1 MASSPK
7 SKAQIWRVLTVILA
21 FLLTFSIGAT
31 VITSQYANKINGFLN
46 ISGSKLVETGDPT
59 ETQIYYESDYSSA
72 EEVWE
77 HNSDVAKRLEA
88 EGAALLKNENSALPL
103 SKGAKVTVFGRSSVD
118 LVKAKDSNSGGT
130 NIDLKEQFEANG
142 MLSVNPV
149 LYEAYKNCGVSGTR
163 VRNPGGFGTAMPTVC
178 NVLEAPMSVYT
189 EEVRDSYESYGDA
202 AIVVISRDG
211 GEGADPN
218 PDIAADGDQPYLEL
232 QTIEKEMIR
241 EASSNFD
248 KVILLVNTS
257 NMIGLNE
264 LDELGVDACIW
275 IGGPGGYGM
284 YAVAEMLVGEINPS
298 GKLASIYA
306 ASSLSSPAMQN
317 FGDFTFSNTD
327 DLDSALQ
334 EAYGGASN
342 AGRYSKYVVYAEG
355 IYVGYKYYET
365 RYEDAVLGRGNATGA
380 AGVYASQGKSWNYA
394 DEVVYPFGYGLSYTT
409 FEQTL
414 VGVRE
419 NEDSFELTVS
429 VENTGKV
436 AGKSVVEVYGQSEYT
451 DFDRTNGIEK
461 AAVQLVGFEKTEELA
476 PGATEEVVVTVDKY
490 QLATYDHVVNKG
502 YILEEGDYYLAIGS
516 DSHDALNNILAAKGA
531 TGMTDADGN
540 TVSGDADSAWL
551 WSLGSTDTESFRYSE
566 TTKRLVTNQFDDA
579 DLNYYGD
586 FVTYLTRAD
595 WNATYPEPLQ
605 LSATQ
610 QMIEDLKFTYEKSSN
625 TDTSAFKTEQ
635 TTGYTLAMMIGE
647 DYDNPYW
654 EQLIDQMSIDDML
667 TAVARACKVEI
678 PSVGKPLNYLQDTP
692 TGFNKNSY
700 FENYAGYT
708 FADEDP
714 MTDFKPPQYPTEP
727 VVAGTFNKELVEEFG
742 DAFGEDGLWLNVHHH
757 YAPGAN
763 IHRTPYSGRNFE
775 YYSEDGFLSSEMVA
789 YQVRGSRKKGLITYV
804 KHFALND
811 QEMNRT
817 GVATFLT
824 EQAMREIYLRGF
836 EGCFTKFY
844 EEGNSTNAL
853 MGGFNRVGCVW
864 TGASKAMMT
873 NLIQNEWGFNG
884 ICDTDMAAW
893 THMEAKSGVMAGT
906 TDFAITSDARAN
918 EILTDLETDADL
930 YAALREA
937 VHRNLY
943 VIANSQEMNGISST
957 MRIVPVMTWY
967 QITLI
972 TLDVVFGVAFC
983 AGAVLLTVNIYGKK
997 KKEEAK

>member
-1 MASSPK
+1 M
-7 SKAQIWRVLTVILA
+7 
-21 FLLTFSIGAT
+21 
-31 VITSQYANKINGFLN
+31 
-46 ISGSKLVETGDPT
+46 
-59 ETQIYYESDYSSA
+59 
-72 EEVWE
+72 
-77 HNSDVAKRLEA
+77 
-88 EGAALLKNENSALPL
+88 
-103 SKGAKVTVFGRSSVD
+103 
-118 LVKAKDSNSGGT
+118 
-130 NIDLKEQFEANG
+130 
-142 MLSVNPV
+142 
-149 LYEAYKNCGVSGTR
+149 
-163 VRNPGGFGTAMPTVC
+163 
-178 NVLEAPMSVYT
+178 
-189 EEVRDSYESYGDA
+189 
-202 AIVVISRDG
+202 
-211 GEGADPN
+211 
-218 PDIAADGDQPYLEL
+218 
-232 QTIEKEMIR
+232 
-241 EASSNFD
+241 
-248 KVILLVNTS
+248 
-257 NMIGLNE
+257 
-264 LDELGVDACIW
+264 
-275 IGGPGGYGM
+275 
-284 YAVAEMLVGEINPS
+284 
-298 GKLASIYA
+298 
-306 ASSLSSPAMQN
+306 
-317 FGDFTFSNTD
+317 
-327 DLDSALQ
+327 
-334 EAYGGASN
+334 
-342 AGRYSKYVVYAEG
+342 
-355 IYVGYKYYET
+355 
-365 RYEDAVLGRGNATGA
+365 
-380 AGVYASQGKSWNYA
+380 
-394 DEVVYPFGYGLSYTT
+394 VYPFGYGLSYTT

-610 QMIEDLKFTYEKSSN
+610 KMIEDLKFTYEKSSN

-957 MRIVPVMTWY
+957 MQIVPVMTWY

-983 AGAVLLTVNIYGKK
+983 AAAVLLTVNIYGKK

>member
-1 MASSPK
+1 MGNLFQK
-7 SKAQIWRVLTVILA
+7 KVWRILSAVCACLLAIVL
-21 FLLTFSIGAT
+21 
-31 VITSQYANKINGFLN
+31 GFLPWATAYRSLVCSAIGGTTSKVVEAETGEEQDTEYFKDN
-46 ISGSKLVETGDPT
+46 GMSLDDWIEKEAELTREVQASGSV
-59 ETQIYYESDYSSA
+59 
-72 EEVWE
+72 
-77 HNSDVAKRLEA
+77 
-88 EGAALLKNENSALPL
+88 LLKNDGILPL
-103 SKGAKVTVFGRSSVD
+103 QKGAKVSAFGYGTVKTVSTGLVRFGTP
-118 LVKAKDSNSGGT
+118 GQY
-130 NIDLKEQFEANG
+130 IDFKTG
-142 MLSVNPV
+142 MEEDGKLQLNPS
-149 LYEAYKNCGVSGTR
+149 LYEFYSDNASADPAFNTLNEIDVGLMTDAARADYDEY
-163 VRNPGGFGTAMPTVC
+163 A
-178 NVLEAPMSVYT
+178 
-189 EEVRDSYESYGDA
+189 DA
-202 AIVVISRDG
+202 AIVVLSRAG
-211 GEGADPN
+211 GEAGDLATGDFTGGTKYLALQESEKKMLEEVTAHFDDVIVLIN
-218 PDIAADGDQPYLEL
+218 SSYAMELGWLEEYDIDACL
-232 QTIEKEMIR
+232 
-241 EASSNFD
+241 
-248 KVILLVNTS
+248 
-257 NMIGLNE
+257 MIG
-264 LDELGVDACIW
+264 A
-275 IGGPGGYGM
+275 IGYRGFN
-284 YAVAEMLVGEINPS
+284 AVSDILTGATNPS
-298 GKLASIYA
+298 GRLADTWA
-306 ASSLSSPAMQN
+306 ADSFSAPAMQN
-317 FGDFTFSNTD
+317 FGDYTFAN
-327 DLDSALQ
+327 A
-334 EAYGGASN
+334 EAINEQIGTGNN
-342 AGRYSKYVVYAEG
+342 ATKYVVETEG

-365 RYEDAVLGRGNATGA
+365 RYEDAVLGQGNASSA
-380 AGVYASQGKSWNYA
+380 AGTFASASSWDY
-394 DEVVYPFGYGLSYTT
+394 DEEVCFPFGYGLSYTT

-610 QMIEDLKFTYEKSSN
+610 KMIEDLKFTYEKSSN

-804 KHFALND
+804 KHFVLND

-853 MGGFNRVGCVW
+853 MGGFNRIGCVW

-873 NLIQNEWGFNG
+873 NVIQNEWGFNG

-957 MRIVPVMTWY
+957 MQIVPVMTWY